1 MKKNLFPLFTLGAS
15 IFCINSSVTS
25 QVNERVPQLGK
36 SSIAQ
41 VIKAMTLEEK
51 ATLVV
56 GKGMFIPGVSQQGPT
71 IGQTK
76 DKVPGAA
83 GTTYEISRLGIP
95 SIVLSD
101 GPAGVR
107 IDSVRSESPGKTYY
121 ATAWP
126 AGTLLASTWDTAM
139 VKKVGNAFGQEVK
152 EYGIDI

>member
-1 MKKNLFPLFTLGAS
+1 MKKLFTALLIVFA
-15 IFCINSSVTS
+15 FLLSVNNKALS
-25 QVNERVPQLGK
+25 QSNPPTPQLGK
-36 SSIAQ
+36 NSVQ
-41 VIKAMTLEEK
+41 EVINAMTLEEK

-56 GKGMFIPGVSQQGPT
+56 GKGLFMPGVTQEGPT
-71 IGQTK
+71 IGHTK

-83 GTTYEISRLGIP
+83 GTTHEIPRLGIP

-107 IDSVRSESPGKTYY
+107 IDSVRKETSGKTYY

-126 AGTLLASTWDTAM
+126 VGTLLACTWDTAL
-139 VKKVGNAFGQEVK
+139 VKKVGTAFGQEVR